1 MNAICCNVAGSD
13 TYLVMSDANE
23 AVTVGEEVTRDAGN
37 VAGEGLARCA
47 EIPTVKSGQAEM
59 DYDLISSLKVGGI
72 NWKIQGR
79 CTRKSK
85 FTPYQSGKGKPG
97 TMMTFDFQD
106 GSGQKIK
113 CVVFN
118 DAIEMLDQ
126 KVFVGKNYAI
136 SKATVQN
143 RFGRPVPGYHNCEL
157 LFYKHSQFELLE
169 DEDDFVFPCERYR
182 RLSELDSGD
191 IEIDSSINVLC
202 VVSSVGTMQN
212 MEINNSDGTKRDAAY
227 LEVQLVDSSL
237 KQGQVPVTFWGR
249 TAADVHRHPAGRTM
263 ELKGAVV
270 VSREGR
276 LCLKAT
282 ALTDVEFDPQ
292 PDAAEN
298 LIQWFNGSKKRR
310 MCE

>member
-1 MNAICCNVAGSD
+1 MIRTSDGRNVLYGKRLCKTD
-13 TYLVMSDANE
+13 LVD
-23 AVTVGEEVTRDAGN
+23 
-37 VAGEGLARCA
+37 
-47 EIPTVKSGQAEM
+47 
-59 DYDLISSLKVGGI
+59 
-72 NWKIQGR
+72 
-79 CTRKSK
+79 
-85 FTPYQSGKGKPG
+85 
-97 TMMTFDFQD
+97 
-106 GSGQKIK
+106 
-113 CVVFN
+113 
-118 DAIEMLDQ
+118 
-126 KVFVGKNYAI
+126 
-136 SKATVQN
+136 
-143 RFGRPVPGYHNCEL
+143 RFL
-157 LFYKHSQFELLE
+157 FELLE

-191 IEIDSSINVLC
+191 IEIDSSINVLG
-202 VVSSVGTMQN
+202 VVKSVGTMQN

-249 TAADVHRHPAGRTM
+249 TAADVHRHPAGSAM

-282 ALTDVEFDPQ
+282 ALTDVELDPQ
-292 PDAAEN
+292 TDAAEN